1 MNVGLAVL
9 YAVQGMAQNAPANN
23 IPGQANARPTLAAVA
38 PAMSIKDAARQFG
51 LTLTTLPETVTVGQ
65 HFTVTVGVHVPAA
78 LQSAIRFPAGVDTV
92 ARNVYTSATTSL
104 STGARHDSVVG
115 GFVTA
120 TETYQLVAWDV
131 GMVPIGLADLVIGQT
146 HINLAGQPIF
156 VRSVLPKDSVAKLKA
171 QPKEP
176 RALFSLIVIVRRVVH
191 RAIQRHQVISAIIAL
206 IVLIGI
212 VLLVLW
218 RRSRRRSK
226 DAVLIDWA
234 KWAKQEFQRIEAMH
248 LLEKGEPER
257 YAILMTNVL
266 RESLIHQF
274 PTVRASATTRE
285 LVTVLQRES
294 LIPAERTLKLF
305 ERVDMFKF
313 AGLDSEVVEAQSIG
327 HEDQAIIDEI
337 EVRRQAEIA
346 AREAAEQAAAQ
357 QAALKANDE
366 TEKPTKQEA
375 A

>member
-1 MNVGLAVL
+1 M
-9 YAVQGMAQNAPANN
+9 
-23 IPGQANARPTLAAVA
+23 
-38 PAMSIKDAARQFG
+38 
-51 LTLTTLPETVTVGQ
+51 
-65 HFTVTVGVHVPAA
+65 
-78 LQSAIRFPAGVDTV
+78 
-92 ARNVYTSATTSL
+92 
-104 STGARHDSVVG
+104 
-115 GFVTA
+115 
-120 TETYQLVAWDV
+120 
-131 GMVPIGLADLVIGQT
+131 GLADLVIGQT
-146 HINLAGQPIF
+146 HINLADQPIF

-191 RAIQRHQVISAIIAL
+191 RAIQQHRVISAIIAL
-206 IVLIGI
+206 VVLIGI

-226 DAVLIDWA
+226 EAVLIDWA

-294 LIPAERTLKLF
+294 LIPAEQTLKLF

-313 AGLDSEVVEAQSIG
+313 AGLDSEVVEAKSIG
-327 HEDQAIIDEI
+327 HENQAIVDEI
-337 EVRRQAEIA
+337 EARRQAEIA
-346 AREAAEQAAAQ
+346 AREAAERAAQ
-357 QAALKANDE
+357 QAAMQATPEVE
-366 TEKPTKQEA
+366 TPTKQEA